1 MFDVRTLI
9 IFMIAAA
16 FILLI
21 EMIVLARIFPQQR
34 YLKIWILA
42 YFILILSLIGF
53 ALRGLVSDFISIVVA
68 NSLIIV
74 VFYCEI
80 WASEI
85 LIKRYR
91 YRFWQFSAGLILYAI
106 LFFYWSD
113 VSPNFPIR
121 VILSSTVIGALS
133 FSFGWIMWRR
143 GGLKY
148 RNCKWIGAFMMTNAV
163 LVCTRMVSLIDA
175 PVFVSIMAP
184 SNLAIYSLWRSIL
197 VAVLFGFFVIL
208 LALEIDAKETDRS
221 GG

>member
-74 VFYCEI
+74 VFYC
-80 WASEI
+80 
-85 LIKRYR
+85 
-91 YRFWQFSAGLILYAI
+91 
-106 LFFYWSD
+106 
-113 VSPNFPIR
+113 
-121 VILSSTVIGALS
+121 
-133 FSFGWIMWRR
+133 
-143 GGLKY
+143 
-148 RNCKWIGAFMMTNAV
+148 
-163 LVCTRMVSLIDA
+163 
-175 PVFVSIMAP
+175 
-184 SNLAIYSLWRSIL
+184 
-197 VAVLFGFFVIL
+197 
-208 LALEIDAKETDRS
+208 
-221 GG
+221 